1 MKRISWSIVGL
12 CALIVAFTAPS
23 AQAAMVTE
31 LIAGQNE
38 VVGAVT
44 ITNDAVS
51 ATATYQITEPGWCIV
66 VTHFYADTEP
76 PAKAAPGR
84 FPFKDRHP
92 CVQTVQYTVP
102 LTGEFSGGFFAAAHA
117 EVVIVDDLTGRIT
130 RNETAW
136 GFGPFNMPTG
146 WGWYF
151 AFIVE

>member
-1 MKRISWSIVGL
+1 MKKASLTVLGL
-12 CALIVAFTAPS
+12 CALFAVLMAP
-23 AQAAMVTE
+23 AADAAITTE

-44 ITNDAVS
+44 IINDAVS
-51 ATATYQITEPGWCIV
+51 ATVTYQITQPDWCIV
-66 VTHFYADTEP
+66 VTHFYAGTAP
-76 PAKAAPGR
+76 PEKAAPGR
-84 FPFKDRHP
+84 FPFKARHP

-102 LTGEFSGGFFAAAHA
+102 LAGEFSGGFYGAAHA
-117 EVVIVDDLTGRIT
+117 EVVIVDDETGRIT